1 MTFIGSLYS
10 PVKRKSLPQRNVDG
24 IEHKLQSLS
33 EFKLSFSYTAEVDV
47 PAAVSSSCCDFTC
60 GKKDCCGISI
70 IKCLIRK
77 GGAAI
82 KLHYNAI
89 SICYFVVFSMEKFKE

>member
-33 EFKLSFSYTAEVDV
+33 EFKLSFSYTAGVDGCDDA
-47 PAAVSSSCCDFTC
+47 PAAASTSCCDFTC
-60 GKKDCCGISI
+60 IKKNKGLLWNFYYNMFD
-70 IKCLIRK
+70 KKRK
-77 GGAAI
+77 E
-82 KLHYNAI
+82 LHYNAI
-89 SICYFVVFSMEKFKE
+89 SICHLVV